1 LLVGSSGKRIAK
13 GAGQKK
19 AQERITLL
27 VKYLQTIQ
35 DK

>member
-1 LLVGSSGKRIAK
+1 MRKLSPISTEEEGIE
-13 GAGQKK
+13 KK
-19 AQERITLL
+19 AQERIALL